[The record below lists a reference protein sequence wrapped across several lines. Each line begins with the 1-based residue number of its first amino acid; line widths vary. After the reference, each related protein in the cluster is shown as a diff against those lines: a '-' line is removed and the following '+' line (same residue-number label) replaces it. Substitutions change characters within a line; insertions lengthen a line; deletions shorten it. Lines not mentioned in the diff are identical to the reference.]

1 MTTFETAERREYG
14 APMLLGRTPE
24 IKALSEVV
32 EQARAGGGAA
42 LVVRGEPGVGKTS
55 LLDELG
61 LLADDCRVVRIEGVE
76 SEVRLDFAAL
86 HRLLYPFLDRIHE
99 LPYPQ
104 RDALEAAFGLSAT
117 GRPDQ
122 FLVGLATLT
131 LLGDPER
138 TQPLLI
144 LVDDAHWLDE
154 ESLRALV
161 FVGRRLQ
168 GDGVALVFAVRELF
182 AEQGFAR
189 GLPELYVT
197 GLSERP
203 ARELLAS
210 LAPTYVS
217 ERVANALV
225 NATAGNPLAL
235 AGLAGEL
242 TQRQLAGQS
251 PLPDP
256 LPASE
261 LIEARFARMVRLL
274 PEQTRITLLLAAAE
288 PTGDL
293 ATIDR
298 AAVQLGTSL
307 AAIEPAE
314 AAQLVDTE
322 NGIEFRHPLIR
333 SVVYSSATSATRRD
347 AHLALAHAVGRNE
360 CERWAMHRALAAL
373 GPDEEVAAA
382 LEESALLA
390 RARGGCTAEM
400 ALLSRSAELSPGG
413 SDRAR
418 RLLGAAQA
426 ANLSGNSG
434 HAQNIMELVQQAQLN
449 ELDRARAQLLDGIIR
464 VNLGQGQR
472 APAVL
477 LQAARSLAP
486 LSEELSRR
494 ALLTSFNTWLS
505 VGQCAHG
512 LTGADIAKTTLIAL
526 DEGPGEP
533 VVDSLL
539 LGLASSYAHDYSQ
552 AASALS
558 DALVVFKNMSAEEI
572 TEWYYVAPYI
582 ANALWDPDAFKFLV
596 EIVETAARQQGSILA
611 LQPALTAS
619 AGEAIREGQ
628 FSTARTRLSEL
639 VEITDAVGG
648 FTPFYSLLD
657 VELLAWE
664 GDEDVTRPRIRE
676 LIEMA
681 TSLDSGSSVNYALY
695 ATAILELGLGRYS
708 EALEAGRRLDGA
720 ENPSWSAYA
729 LPLIVEA
736 GMRCG
741 ELEVASEA
749 LGQIEQKA
757 QALETSYALG
767 LMWRCRALCADG
779 DKAESFFRE
788 AIECIGKS
796 PWRTEVARTH
806 LLFGEWLRRKKRRT
820 DARAEL
826 RMAHDMFQSMGA
838 SAFAERAK
846 LELEATGERA
856 RARNFQSRTELTA
869 RELQIARL
877 AGEGLTSREIAS
889 QLFISPHTVEYHLT
903 KVFQK
908 LGVRSRRYLAKAL
921 PAIDGNL

>member
-1 MTTFETAERREYG
+1 
-14 APMLLGRTPE
+14 MLLGRTPE
-24 IKALSEVV
+24 IKVLRDVV

-42 LVVRGEPGVGKTS
+42 LVIRGEPGVGKTS
-55 LLDELG
+55 LLDELA
-61 LLADDCRVVRIEGVE
+61 LLADDCQVVRIEGVE
-76 SEVRLDFAAL
+76 SELRLDFAAL
-86 HRLLYPFLDRIHE
+86 HRLLFPFLDRIHE
-99 LPYPQ
+99 LPEPQ

-138 TQPLLI
+138 IQPLLI
-144 LVDDAHWLDE
+144 LVDDAHWLDD
-154 ESLRALV
+154 ESLTALV

-168 GDGVALVFAVRELF
+168 GDGVALVFAVRDFF
-182 AEQGFAR
+182 AEQGSTR
-189 GLPELYVT
+189 GLPELRVT
-197 GLSERP
+197 GLLECP
-203 ARELLAS
+203 ARELLTS
-210 LAPTYVS
+210 LAPTHVS
-217 ERVANALV
+217 ERVATAIIKE
-225 NATAGNPLAL
+225 TAGNPLAL

-274 PEQTRITLLLAAAE
+274 PEQTQTTLLLAAAE
-288 PTGDL
+288 PSGDL

-333 SVVYSSATSATRRD
+333 SVVYSSATSASRRD
-347 AHLALAHAVGRNE
+347 AHLALAHAVGRDE
-360 CERWAMHRALAAL
+360 SERWAMHRALAAL

-382 LEESALLA
+382 LEESAVLA
-390 RARGGCTAEM
+390 RARGGYTAEM
-400 ALLSRSAELSPGG
+400 ALLSRSADLSPGG

-418 RLLGAAQA
+418 RLLGGAQA

-434 HAQNIMELVQQAQLN
+434 HAKAIMELVQHTQLN
-449 ELDRARAQLLDGIIR
+449 ELDRARALLLDGMIR
-464 VNLGQGQR
+464 VNLGQGQQ
-472 APAVL
+472 APAVFL
-477 LQAARSLAP
+477 EAARSLAP
-486 LSEELSRR
+486 LSRELSRR
-494 ALLTSFNTWLS
+494 ALLASFNAWMS
-505 VGQCAHG
+505 VGQCAQG
-512 LTGADIAKTTLIAL
+512 ITSSDMAKATLIVL
-526 DEGPGEP
+526 DEGLGEP

-539 LGLASSYAHDYSQ
+539 LALASSYASDYSE
-552 AASALS
+552 AISALRS
-558 DALVVFKNMSAEEI
+558 ALVTFEHMSAEEI
-572 TEWYYVAPYI
+572 TEWYYVAPFI
-582 ANALWDPDAFKFLV
+582 ANALWDPDAFKF
-596 EIVETAARQQGSILA
+596 IVELLEMAARQQGSILA
-611 LQPALTAS
+611 LQPALTAA

-628 FSTARTRLSEL
+628 FATARTQLSEL
-639 VEITDAVGG
+639 VDITDAVGG
-648 FTPFYSLLD
+648 FTPFYALLD

-664 GDEDVTRPRIRE
+664 GDEELTRPRIRE
-676 LIEMA
+676 LIEFA
-681 TSLDSGSSVNYALY
+681 TSLDSGSSINYGLY

-708 EALEAGRRLDGA
+708 EALQAARLLDGA

-741 ELEVASEA
+741 EVKAASEA
-749 LGQIEQKA
+749 LAQTEEHA
-757 QALETSYALG
+757 QALDSPYALG
-767 LMWRCRALCADG
+767 LMWRCKALCADN
-779 DKAESFFRE
+779 DETESFFNK
-788 AIECIGKS
+788 AITCIGQS

-806 LLFGEWLRRKKRRT
+806 LLFGEWLRRKKRRS

-838 SAFAERAK
+838 GAFAERAK

-856 RARNFQSRTELTA
+856 RARNLQSRTELTA

-877 AGEGLTSREIAS
+877 AGDGLTSREIAS

-921 PAIDGNL
+921 PAIDGNS